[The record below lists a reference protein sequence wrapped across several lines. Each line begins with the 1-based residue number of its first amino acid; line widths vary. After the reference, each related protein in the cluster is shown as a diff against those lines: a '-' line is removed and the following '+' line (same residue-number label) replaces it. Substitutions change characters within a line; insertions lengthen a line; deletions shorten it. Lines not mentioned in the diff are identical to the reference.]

1 MIFILFFLM
10 IRRPPRSPLFPYTP
24 LFRSPVGRLSSRA
37 RPPVGAAR
45 EHHSRARATL
55 AHPRL
60 RRRRS
65 RSRARAPA
73 ARGAGLDRQE
83 HEAHPSP
90 DPLLPCYLWGPPPPP
105 PPPPP
110 SRLPG

>member
-45 EHHSRARATL
+45 EHDSRARARL

-65 RSRARAPA
+65 RARARRTEENTSEIQSQPNFLC
-73 ARGAGLDRQE
+73 RLLVGKKNKMI
-83 HEAHPSP
+83 
-90 DPLLPCYLWGPPPPP
+90 PLTV
-105 PPPPP
+105 
-110 SRLPG
+110 